1 MVIGHEPRRKNGT
14 KCRFNSSTVYIYMK
28 RPFALSINTN
38 ISRKRPREP
47 ESIDSYIKKIKSD
60 KLQEYF
66 TEAMD
71 ELKST
76 NTQEN
81 IDLVSNIMKANKP
94 IALHRNR
101 QFETCEFPAVYYNSS
116 VYVSPQNEI
125 VKIVE
130 YNNDFVCADFD
141 LVKEVAIQRFV
152 YDRIAPECK
161 FKTPRIQRFVYD
173 RIAPECKFKTPRI
186 LRFGKVNLDSSSGNY
201 NCVFFIVMEKVV
213 DPMLKTY
220 LETASEEQLTRVNSK
235 LTEIKKCLSDNNI
248 YHNDIHEENV
258 MVNADGSITI
268 IDWGRGGTDFDYTKL
283 KDSVTKLKVSLK
295 NNGGR
300 KKTRRRRR
308 RRRTSRGSN
317 K

>member
-1 MVIGHEPRRKNGT
+1 MN
-14 KCRFNSSTVYIYMK
+14 
-28 RPFALSINTN
+28 RPFALTIDTN
-38 ISRKRPREP
+38 NSRKRPRET
-47 ESIDSYIKKIKSD
+47 ESIESYSKKIKSD

-66 TEAMD
+66 TKAMD
-71 ELKST
+71 ELKTT

-81 IDLVSNIMKANKP
+81 IKFVSDIMRVNKP
-94 IALHRNR
+94 LVLHRNR

-116 VYVSPQNEI
+116 VYVDSQTKI

-130 YNNDFVCADFD
+130 YKNNFACADFD
-141 LVKEVAIQRFV
+141 LVKEVATQKYV
-152 YDRIAPECK
+152 YDIIAPKCA
-161 FKTPRIQRFVYD
+161 FR
-173 RIAPECKFKTPRI
+173 TPRI
-186 LRFGKVNLDSSSGNY
+186 LRFGKVDLHSSSGNY

-220 LETASEEQLTRVNSK
+220 LETASAEERIRVNDK

-258 MVNADGSITI
+258 MVGTDGSITI
-268 IDWGRGGTDFDYTKL
+268 IDWGRGSTEFDYTKL
-283 KDSVTKLKVSLK
+283 KDSVTTLKQSVK

-300 KKTRRRRR
+300 KKTRRQRRRLRR

>member
-1 MVIGHEPRRKNGT
+1 
-14 KCRFNSSTVYIYMK
+14 MK
-28 RPFALSINTN
+28 GPFALSINTN
-38 ISRKRPREP
+38 VSRKRPREP

-60 KLQEYF
+60 ELQKYF

-81 IDLVSNIMKANKP
+81 IDLVSNIMRANKP

-101 QFETCEFPAVYYNSS
+101 QFETCEFPAVNYNSS

-141 LVKEVAIQRFV
+141 LVKEVA
-152 YDRIAPECK
+152 
-161 FKTPRIQRFVYD
+161 IQRFVYD

-220 LETASEEQLTRVNSK
+220 LETASEEQLTRVNAK

-248 YHNDIHEENV
+248 YHNDIHQENV

-283 KDSVTKLKVSLK
+283 KDSVTKLKVSVK

-308 RRRTSRGSN
+308 RRYTFRGSN